1 VSPPASNAPHAS
13 VRGLPARA
21 ATGRPLVMGVLN
33 VTPDS
38 FSDGGSYLAVDAA
51 VAHGLAMCADGAD
64 LVDVGGESTRPGAER
79 VAEDEELRR
88 VVPVVEVLAA
98 AGVVVSIDTMRA
110 RVAAAALDAGAAVV
124 NDVSGGLADADMA
137 AVVASASVPY
147 VAMHWRGHSA
157 GMAARAVYADVVA
170 DVVRELQQRL
180 DALVSAGVDPERVVL
195 DPGIGFAKDADHNWA
210 LLAHLDSLAVLGRPL
225 LVGASRKG
233 FLGRLLADADGAA
246 RDAEGR
252 DVATAVLSAVAAQ
265 EEKVWGLR
273 VHAVRPTVDALR
285 VVAAL
290 RSAKVEP

>member
-1 VSPPASNAPHAS
+1 
-13 VRGLPARA
+13 
-21 ATGRPLVMGVLN
+21 
-33 VTPDS
+33 
-38 FSDGGSYLAVDAA
+38 
-51 VAHGLAMCADGAD
+51 
-64 LVDVGGESTRPGAER
+64 
-79 VAEDEELRR
+79 
-88 VVPVVEVLAA
+88 
-98 AGVVVSIDTMRA
+98 
-110 RVAAAALDAGAAVV
+110 
-124 NDVSGGLADADMA
+124 
-137 AVVASASVPY
+137 VPY

>member
-1 VSPPASNAPHAS
+1 VL
-13 VRGLPARA
+13 RGLPAGV
-21 ATGRPLVMGVLN
+21 ATDRPLVMGVLN

-51 VAHGLAMCADGAD
+51 VAHGLEMSEDGAD

-79 VAEDEELRR
+79 VEEAEELRR
-88 VVPVVEVLAA
+88 VVPVVAALAA
-98 AGVVVSIDTMRA
+98 AGLVVSIDTMRA
-110 RVAAAALDAGAAVV
+110 RVAAAALEAGAAVV

-137 AVVASASVPY
+137 VVVASTTVPY

-157 GMAARAVYADVVA
+157 AMAARAVYDDVVA

-180 DALVSAGVDPERVVL
+180 DALVSAGIDPERVVL

-210 LLAHLDSLAVLGRPL
+210 LLAHLDALEGLGRPL
-225 LVGASRKG
+225 LVGATRKG
-233 FLGRLLADADGAA
+233 FLGRLLAGADGTP

-252 DVATAVLSAVAAQ
+252 DAATAVLSALAVRDAG
-265 EEKVWGLR
+265 VWGLR

-290 RSAKVEP
+290 RSARVGS